1 MSGDPD
7 QEYFADGM
15 VEEIITALSRMRW
28 LFVIARNSSFT
39 YKGRS
44 VDVKQVGHELGVR
57 YVLEGSVRK
66 AKNRVRITGQLIDA
80 SSVTHLWADRFDGD
94 LEDIFDLQDQVT
106 SRVVGAIAPE
116 LEFAEIRRAMRKPTA
131 SLDAYDFFL
140 RAMASHHQWDGSGN
154 QEALPLFLRAIE
166 IDPTFASAYGMAAR
180 CYVQRKA
187 IGLLARDSDEIAEAE
202 RLARKAGE
210 LGKDDAVA
218 LWTAGFTLAYVVGDL
233 DAGDAFIDE
242 ALELN
247 PNLTL
252 AWAASG
258 WVKAWLG
265 LPEAAIERAAHAM
278 RLSPHDT
285 LIFSMHAATALGHF
299 LANRY
304 TEALHWAEAA
314 VRERPN
320 FVNGLGLIAPAVR

>member
-1 MSGDPD
+1 
-7 QEYFADGM
+7 
-15 VEEIITALSRMRW
+15 
-28 LFVIARNSSFT
+28 
-39 YKGRS
+39 
-44 VDVKQVGHELGVR
+44 
-57 YVLEGSVRK
+57 
-66 AKNRVRITGQLIDA
+66 
-80 SSVTHLWADRFDGD
+80 
-94 LEDIFDLQDQVT
+94 
-106 SRVVGAIAPE
+106 
-116 LEFAEIRRAMRKPTA
+116 
-131 SLDAYDFFL
+131 
-140 RAMASHHQWDGSGN
+140 
-154 QEALPLFLRAIE
+154 
-166 IDPTFASAYGMAAR
+166 
-180 CYVQRKA
+180 
-187 IGLLARDSDEIAEAE
+187 
-202 RLARKAGE
+202 

-320 FVNGLGLIAPAVR
+320 FVNGLGLIAACRALTGDLTRAEFALSRLRGVDPSFQLSSLADHNPFRRSEDLHHWTEGLRKAGLLR